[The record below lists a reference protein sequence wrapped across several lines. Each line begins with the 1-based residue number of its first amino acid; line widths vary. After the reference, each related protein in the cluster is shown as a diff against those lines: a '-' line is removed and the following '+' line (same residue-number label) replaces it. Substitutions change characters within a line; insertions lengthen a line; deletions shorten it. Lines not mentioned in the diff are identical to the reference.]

1 MNITRVLA
9 FRTEMEVMTLLMT
22 LLLNVSLVKKKVI
35 IKKGTTVTTI
45 TILNKTT
52 RQSKASFFI
61 TVIKI

>member
-22 LLLNVSLVKKKVI
+22 LLLNVSLVKKVI
-35 IKKGTTVTTI
+35 IKKGTTVMTI